1 MNPACRFC
9 DAALRRE
16 VVDLGMSPP
25 SNAFVSPEHAGEPE
39 TFYPLR
45 LLACERCG
53 LVQLP
58 NYRRPEE
65 TFDHYPYMS
74 SFSTSWLDHV
84 SRYADMMRER
94 LTLTAKS
101 FVVEIASNDGHL
113 LKNFSNAGVPVLGIE
128 PARNIAAAA
137 VAAGIPTR
145 AAYFGATLAG
155 DLAAEG
161 KRADLIVAN
170 NVLAHV
176 PGLNDFVAGIGAL
189 LEPLGV
195 ATLEF
200 PHLAQLIAN
209 TEFDTIY
216 HEHLSYF
223 SLSTAQEIF
232 AAHGLRI
239 FDVEE
244 LSTHGGSLRIYVAHA
259 ASPHADTAAVQR
271 VVTAERAAGLG
282 SDVAY
287 EQFAKRVAAVK
298 RSLLTF
304 LIDAAAHDKRVAG
317 YGAPAKATTLLNYC
331 GVRRDLIEFT
341 CDRNPLKQGKLIPG
355 VHIPIRAPAAIEE
368 YRPDYILIFPWN
380 LAAEIG
386 EQLAPVHAWGA
397 RLVVPIPQAAVLA

>member
-317 YGAPAKATTLLNYC
+317 YGAPAKATTLLN
-331 GVRRDLIEFT
+331 
-341 CDRNPLKQGKLIPG
+341 
-355 VHIPIRAPAAIEE
+355 
-368 YRPDYILIFPWN
+368 
-380 LAAEIG
+380 
-386 EQLAPVHAWGA
+386 
-397 RLVVPIPQAAVLA
+397 

>member
-259 ASPHADTAAVQR
+259 
-271 VVTAERAAGLG
+271 
-282 SDVAY
+282 
-287 EQFAKRVAAVK
+287 
-298 RSLLTF
+298 
-304 LIDAAAHDKRVAG
+304 
-317 YGAPAKATTLLNYC
+317 
-331 GVRRDLIEFT
+331 
-341 CDRNPLKQGKLIPG
+341 
-355 VHIPIRAPAAIEE
+355 
-368 YRPDYILIFPWN
+368 
-380 LAAEIG
+380 
-386 EQLAPVHAWGA
+386 
-397 RLVVPIPQAAVLA
+397 